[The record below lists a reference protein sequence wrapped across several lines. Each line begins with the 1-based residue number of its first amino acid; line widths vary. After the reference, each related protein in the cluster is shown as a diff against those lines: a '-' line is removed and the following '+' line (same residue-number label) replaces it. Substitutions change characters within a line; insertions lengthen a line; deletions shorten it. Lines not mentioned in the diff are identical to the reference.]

1 MREQRRASVRGLIG
15 LAGFLVLWELASR
28 THLVDP
34 RYVPAPSAMVGE
46 LGKLFSQ
53 PQFTADF
60 IATVLAWLIVILIA
74 TGIALPLGMLLGS
87 IPGLRVATSAIIE
100 FIRPVPAVTLI
111 PVVVVA
117 FGDGAQTK
125 IILAVFTSIWPILFN
140 VIYGLHE
147 VDPQY
152 VDTAQVFRTRRLR
165 IAFAV
170 KLPAVMPFAMTG
182 IRLSAAM
189 SLITILSTEFLD
201 GSGIGFGAY
210 IYNTGEVSGNM
221 VIVVTGVVLAGILGY
236 LVNLGLNAMQN
247 AWFAWSPESRVS

>member
-1 MREQRRASVRGLIG
+1 
-15 LAGFLVLWELASR
+15 
-28 THLVDP
+28 
-34 RYVPAPSAMVGE
+34 
-46 LGKLFSQ
+46 
-53 PQFTADF
+53 
-60 IATVLAWLIVILIA
+60 
-74 TGIALPLGMLLGS
+74 MLLGS
-87 IPGLRVATSAIIE
+87 IPGLRVATSAIVE

-111 PVVVVA
+111 PVVIIA

-125 IILAVFTSIWPILFN
+125 IILSVFTSIWPILFN

-147 VDPQY
+147 VDPQHI
-152 VDTAQVFRTRRLR
+152 DTAQVFRTRRLR
-165 IAFAV
+165 IALAV

-201 GSGIGFGAY
+201 GSGVGFGAY

-236 LVNLGLNAMQN
+236 FVNLALTAMQN
-247 AWFAWSPESRVS
+247 AWFAWSPESRVA

>member
-1 MREQRRASVRGLIG
+1 MHTQRRANVRGLIG
-15 LAGFLVLWELASR
+15 LVGFLVLWELASR
-28 THLVDP
+28 VHVVDP
-34 RYVPAPSAMVGE
+34 RYVPAPSTMAGEVGR
-46 LGKLFSQ
+46 LFSQ

-60 IATVLAWLIVILIA
+60 VATVLAWFIVILISVA
-74 TGIALPLGMLLGS
+74 LALPLGMLLGS
-87 IPGLRVATSAIIE
+87 IPGLRSATSAIVE

-111 PVVVVA
+111 PVVIVA

-125 IILAVFTSIWPILFN
+125 IILSVFTSIWPILFN

-152 VDTAQVFRTRRLR
+152 VDTAQVFRTQRLR

-210 IYNTGEVSGNM
+210 IYSTGSVSGNM

-236 LVNLGLNAMQN
+236 LVNLALTTMQN
-247 AWFAWSPESRVS
+247 AWFAWSPESQVS

>member
-1 MREQRRASVRGLIG
+1 MHKQRRANVRGLIG

-28 THLVDP
+28 THIVDP
-34 RYVPAPSAMVGE
+34 RYIPAPSTMAGEVGR
-46 LGKLFSQ
+46 LFSQ
-53 PQFTADF
+53 PQFSADF
-60 IATVLAWLIVILIA
+60 IATVLAWFIVMLISVA
-74 TGIALPLGMLLGS
+74 IALPLGMLLGS
-87 IPGLRVATSAIIE
+87 IPGLRVATSAIVE

-111 PVVVVA
+111 PVVIVA

-152 VDTAQVFRTRRLR
+152 VDTAQVFRTRQSR
-165 IAFAV
+165 IALAV

-210 IYNTGEVSGNM
+210 IYSTGSVSGNM

-236 LVNLGLNAMQN
+236 LVNLGLTVIQN

>member
-1 MREQRRASVRGLIG
+1 MHTQRRANVRGLIG
-15 LAGFLVLWELASR
+15 LVGFLVLWELASR
-28 THLVDP
+28 VHVVDP
-34 RYVPAPSAMVGE
+34 RYVPAPSTMAGEVGR
-46 LGKLFSQ
+46 LFSQ

-60 IATVLAWLIVILIA
+60 VATVLAWFIVILISVA
-74 TGIALPLGMLLGS
+74 LALPLGMLLGS
-87 IPGLRVATSAIIE
+87 IPGLRSATSAIVE

-125 IILAVFTSIWPILFN
+125 IILSVFTSIWPILFN

-152 VDTAQVFRTRRLR
+152 VDTAQVFRTQRLR

-210 IYNTGEVSGNM
+210 IYSTGSVSGNM

-236 LVNLGLNAMQN
+236 LVNLALTTMQN
-247 AWFAWSPESRVS
+247 AWFAWSPESQVS

>member
-1 MREQRRASVRGLIG
+1 MHKQRRANVRGLIG

-28 THLVDP
+28 THIVDP
-34 RYVPAPSAMVGE
+34 RYIPAPSTMAGEVGR
-46 LGKLFSQ
+46 LFSQ
-53 PQFTADF
+53 PQFSADF
-60 IATVLAWLIVILIA
+60 IATVLAWFIVMLISVA
-74 TGIALPLGMLLGS
+74 IALPLGMLLGS
-87 IPGLRVATSAIIE
+87 IPGLRVATSAIVE

-111 PVVVVA
+111 PVVIVA

-152 VDTAQVFRTRRLR
+152 VDTAQVFRTRQWR

-210 IYNTGEVSGNM
+210 IYSTGSVSGNM

-236 LVNLGLNAMQN
+236 LVNLGLTVIQN